1 MDLTFSVADTNGN
14 GTSIRNDGRPVC
26 CRVGYIVDYI
36 IICTWEEIKVM
47 NGIVYQVLGKD
58 ASQEEVEKMIERT
71 SQIHVILL
79 LGHGPEGPRHRSQ
92 AT

>member
-1 MDLTFSVADTNGN
+1 
-14 GTSIRNDGRPVC
+14 
-26 CRVGYIVDYI
+26 
-36 IICTWEEIKVM
+36 M